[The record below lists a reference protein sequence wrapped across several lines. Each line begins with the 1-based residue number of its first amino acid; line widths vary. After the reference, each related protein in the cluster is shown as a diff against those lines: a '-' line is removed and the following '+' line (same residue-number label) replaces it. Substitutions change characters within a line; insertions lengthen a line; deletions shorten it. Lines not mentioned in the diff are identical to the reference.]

1 MSFSD
6 TIAVISLAV
15 GSLALTAAL
24 VIAFTQAKQVRTQF
38 ELANS
43 LASLEV
49 REKLGTISSRA
60 ERLEAARDQP
70 AEALAISPDL
80 PAKERDRRLE
90 LRAQIMYLLYDCLA
104 VHEVYDHARED
115 VKIAFRDVIMRHYDL
130 WAAVPLIEHDAFGLD
145 PGMSLRDFFRKK
157 LAKLE
162 LGGSEQDPLAA
173 LNALIRDQA
182 ARATALANLE
192 LREKFG
198 TISSRAERLE
208 AIRGVPAGHLVI
220 EAGMETEERDRRLEW
235 RAQIMYLVYDLLA
248 VYEVYDQAAPT
259 VQQEFREL
267 IASYNDVWESVP
279 LINAER
285 FALAPQDS
293 LRTFL
298 ETKLVKLVEPRP
310 DP

>member
-1 MSFSD
+1 MSSSD
-6 TIAVISLAV
+6 TIGVISLAV
-15 GSLALTAAL
+15 GSLSLTAAL
-24 VIAFTQAKQVRTQF
+24 VIAFTQAKQVQTQA

-43 LASLEV
+43 LASLEL

-80 PAKERDRRLE
+80 TADERDRRLE

-115 VKIAFRDVIMRHYDL
+115 VKKEFRDVIMRHYDL

-145 PGMSLRDFFRKK
+145 PGMSLRDFFLRK

-162 LGGSEQDPLAA
+162 LGGTEQDPLAA
-173 LNALIRDQA
+173 LNALIQDQA

-208 AIRGVPAGHLVI
+208 AIRGVPAAHLVI

-267 IASYNDVWESVP
+267 IASYNHVWESVP

>member
-1 MSFSD
+1 LPH
-6 TIAVISLAV
+6 TIAIKSL
-15 GSLALTAAL
+15 LRRT
-24 VIAFTQAKQVRTQF
+24 FKPQART
-38 ELANS
+38 EP
-43 LASLEV
+43 
-49 REKLGTISSRA
+49 I
-60 ERLEAARDQP
+60 P
-70 AEALAISPDL
+70 
-80 PAKERDRRLE
+80 
-90 LRAQIMYLLYDCLA
+90 LR
-104 VHEVYDHARED
+104 
-115 VKIAFRDVIMRHYDL
+115 
-130 WAAVPLIEHDAFGLD
+130 
-145 PGMSLRDFFRKK
+145 
-157 LAKLE
+157 
-162 LGGSEQDPLAA
+162 GGSRLS
-173 LNALIRDQA
+173 ALIQDQA

-208 AIRGVPAGHLVI
+208 AIRDVPAADLVI
-220 EAGMETEERDRRLEW
+220 EAGMETGERDRRLER

-267 IASYNDVWESVP
+267 IASYNHVWESVP

-298 ETKLVKLVEPRP
+298 ETILVKLVEPRP